1 MFSLIIGLLSASLL
15 TALRISLFAKRPH
28 RKRTVDAYSLTVD
41 KFHSMYG
48 LDRKR
53 MAKSEQRLSM
63 LQSRKLM
70 AQLPPTPGK
79 EKTSPTLYCPTCAR
93 EVDDP
98 LTCGD
103 CSSVICR
110 VCGTPLEVPEDL
122 GIG

>member
-1 MFSLIIGLLSASLL
+1 
-15 TALRISLFAKRPH
+15 
-28 RKRTVDAYSLTVD
+28 
-41 KFHSMYG
+41 
-48 LDRKR
+48 
-53 MAKSEQRLSM
+53 M

-70 AQLPPTPGK
+70 TQIPQKPTNG
-79 EKTSPTLYCPTCAR
+79 ETHSLLYCPTCAQ
-93 EVDDP
+93 EVNDP